1 MNQSIKGKCDH
12 LQTSKQKPVMI
23 LIHEIYGINDHMKR
37 MIDHFEKAG
46 FEVYCPHLL
55 GQVKHF
61 PYASE
66 NEAYG
71 YFMNKVGFDESVK
84 SVLNVAKELKTK
96 NPKINIFLLGFSVGA
111 TIAWRCSQYDQ
122 LFTGV
127 IGFYGSRI
135 RDYVDI
141 TPACKTLLFFPEV
154 EASFNPREVASVLE
168 KKDELRVTIVEGKHG
183 FANPYS
189 AAFHA
194 KSKNCCFQEIDDFIK
209 AGLLKEV

>member
-1 MNQSIKGKCDH
+1 MH
-12 LQTSKQKPVMI
+12 TSKQKPVMI
-23 LIHEIYGINDHMKR
+23 LIHEIYGINDHMKS
-37 MIDHFEKAG
+37 MIYHFEKAG

-55 GQVKHF
+55 GKAKYF
-61 PYASE
+61 PYVSE

-84 SVLNVAKELKTK
+84 IVLNVAKELKTK
-96 NPKINIFLLGFSVGA
+96 NAEIDIFLIGFSVGA

-135 RDYVDI
+135 RDFVDI
-141 TPACKTLLFFPEV
+141 TPSCKTLLFFPDV
-154 EASFNPREVASVLE
+154 EASFNPREIASVLE
-168 KKDELRVTIVEGKHG
+168 KKEKLCVTIVEGKHG

-194 KSKNCCFQEIDDFIK
+194 ESKNRCFQDIDDFIK
-209 AGLLKEV
+209 MCL